1 MKNPVFDTGIVF
13 YFGNIA
19 CDISEIT
26 RKSTAE
32 NRIGAADFLTWE
44 NMLADAGT
52 IRSLLPADSGAIIAH
67 IPPDK
72 KS

>member
-1 MKNPVFDTGIVF
+1 MMKRGCQAASF
-13 YFGNIA
+13 YYVGNIA

-52 IRSLLPADSGAIIAH
+52 IRSLLTADSGAIIAH